1 MVCQPS
7 RKDLVKELHM
17 IFNELEQT
25 YFAAAWKRD
34 NEVAGYERKL
44 EDRKHRGRFYKPA
57 LERAIKSASKS
68 IIWALRFAHPSLVC
82 RDAGGWVPLQKIYAY
97 LPNEVKKMFFG
108 CIDEMFL
115 YMVALDDEKEGRY
128 HIALQLTEMMG
139 SNLET
144 CTGDD
149 SAFRKRPTN
158 MSHMT
163 IDERIIR
170 LGKTSMRDKGCPL
183 LIGAAQS
190 TGWLSYLVFECFSNE
205 MGIDDLNHVHSLTQY
220 DIGE

>member
-1 MVCQPS
+1 
-7 RKDLVKELHM
+7 
-17 IFNELEQT
+17 
-25 YFAAAWKRD
+25 
-34 NEVAGYERKL
+34 
-44 EDRKHRGRFYKPA
+44 
-57 LERAIKSASKS
+57 
-68 IIWALRFAHPSLVC
+68 
-82 RDAGGWVPLQKIYAY
+82 
-97 LPNEVKKMFFG
+97 
-108 CIDEMFL
+108 MFL

-149 SAFRKRPTN
+149 SAFRKKPTN

-183 LIGAAQS
+183 LIRAAQS
-190 TGWLSYLVFECFSNE
+190 TGWLSYLVFERFSDE
-205 MGIDDLNHVHSLTQY
+205 IGIDDLKHVHSLTHMTSVNNVFG
-220 DIGE
+220 ILENGLVPGERANRLTPAPRGHPAHVRSSRSNLPAKITFKEEHLHVWEIVRHRMRKHFDKGYHPSLGRSHSGHHAEGTSGYARATERR